1 MTLTENLHTKKAPLA
16 VLACI
21 LDRLSRQRND
31 YVNFKRK
38 DVLVQVA
45 YNFGLED
52 PQDVA
57 VDFSTHIFA
66 VFKSI

>member
-1 MTLTENLHTKKAPLA
+1 M
-16 VLACI
+16 LACI

-66 VFKSI
+66 VFESI